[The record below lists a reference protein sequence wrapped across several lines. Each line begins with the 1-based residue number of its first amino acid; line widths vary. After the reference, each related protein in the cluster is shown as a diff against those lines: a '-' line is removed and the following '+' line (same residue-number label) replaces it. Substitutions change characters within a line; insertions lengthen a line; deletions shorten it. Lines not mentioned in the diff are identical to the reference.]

1 MAQKF
6 QETPVSVQD
15 VPAARTREEKTRE
28 GFKDFFAHPFETIQK
43 RREERRAAA
52 EKRAEERAEK
62 RHNKKEKQKSLRFAH
77 TAFGRFLVGKHTNRS
92 LSGSI
97 ALLICLTVFALISLF
112 PVVFMV
118 NNALKPIN
126 ELFIFPP
133 RLFVI
138 QPTMTNFTE
147 LFAILADSLIPFSRY
162 LFNTLFIVT
171 LGCVG
176 HIALASMAAFPLAK
190 FKFPGSELISKIIVY
205 SLMFTASVTAVPTYM
220 IMSRL
225 HLIDTYWAVIFPS
238 FSMPLGLFLMK
249 NFMEQ
254 VPTALIDAASI
265 DGSSYFGMLWRIIMP
280 AVKPAWVTLF
290 IVCFQGLWGNSASS
304 YIYTENLKPLAAM
317 LQNLSG
323 SGVARTGVVA
333 ASALFMFA
341 VPLIA
346 FIISQ
351 SNVMETMATSGIKE

>member
-1 MAQKF
+1 MARQK
-6 QETPVSVQD
+6 T
-15 VPAARTREEKTRE
+15 EKVR
-28 GFKDFFAHPFETIQK
+28 
-43 RREERRAAA
+43 
-52 EKRAEERAEK
+52 
-62 RHNKKEKQKSLRFAH
+62 SLRFSH
-77 TAFGRFLVGKHTNRS
+77 TAVGRFLTDKHTNRS
-92 LSGSI
+92 VSGSM
-97 ALLICLTVFALISLF
+97 ALLIFLTAFALVSMF

-118 NNALKPIN
+118 SNAFKPIN
-126 ELFIFPP
+126 ELFIYPP

-138 QPTMTNFTE
+138 QPTASNFSE
-147 LFAILADSLIPFSRY
+147 LFAIMADSLVPFARY
-162 LFNTLFIVT
+162 LFNTLFIVL

-176 HIALASMAAFPLAK
+176 HIVLSSMAAFPLAK
-190 FKFPGSELISKIIVY
+190 FRFPGSEFMSKLIVY
-205 SLMFTASVTAVPTYM
+205 SLMFTSSVTAVPTYM

-225 HLIDTYWAVIFPS
+225 HLVDTYWAVIFPA
-238 FSMPLGLFLMK
+238 FSLPLGLFLMK

-280 AVKPAWVTLF
+280 AVKPAWITLF
-290 IVCFQGLWGNSASS
+290 IVCFQGLWGNSASNF
-304 YIYTENLKPLAAM
+304 IYTESRKPLAAM

-333 ASALFMFA
+333 ASSLFMFV
-341 VPLIA
+341 VPLAA